1 MKNILPVINV
11 ILIFLVG
18 YLYYLHFSN
27 NKKPLIQNVQNT
39 GGKERKDGGAISY
52 AKVAY
57 IDLDSLQNNYTY
69 YKKVKTEFERKQAA
83 ANDEISGMQKRYQNR
98 AMQLQQKGA
107 TMTQPEQEAAMQEI
121 NKMQQDLQSRK
132 QVIDNDLYNY
142 NSKMKED
149 ILTRIQDYLKQYN
162 KDGRYSYIFSYEP
175 GFMFYKDSTLNIT
188 PDVIAGLNEV
198 YSENKK

>member
-1 MKNILPVINV
+1 MKNILLVTNV
-11 ILIFLVG
+11 ILVCLVG
-18 YLYYLHFSN
+18 YLYYLHFN
-27 NKKPLIQNVQNT
+27 NT
-39 GGKERKDGGAISY
+39 GKPAIQGIQPTTAAALKDGPR
-52 AKVAY
+52 VAY

-69 YKKVKTEFERKQAA
+69 YKKIKVEFEHKQSA
-83 ANDEISGMQKRYQNR
+83 ANDEISGMQKKYQNR
-98 AMQLQQKGA
+98 AMQLQQKGS

-132 QVIDNDLYNY
+132 QAIDNDLYNY

-188 PDVIAGLNEV
+188 PDVIAGLNNL

>member
-1 MKNILPVINV
+1 M
-11 ILIFLVG
+11 
-18 YLYYLHFSN
+18 
-27 NKKPLIQNVQNT
+27 QNVQNT
-39 GGKERKDGGAISY
+39 AGKDRKDGATISY

-188 PDVIAGLNEV
+188 QDVIAGLNQLDS
-198 YSENKK
+198 SEKK